1 MQFAFGER
9 VVGLSEKSV
18 DLVLEGGGV
27 KGIALLGAVLVLADA
42 GYRFQRIAGT
52 SAGAIVAALVAA
64 YQKKG
69 KNLRDLADVMRDV
82 DYRRFADE
90 PWPQRATGVVG
101 DALAAFVHG
110 GSHGGDYLEEW
121 LTPLL
126 AGAGVRTF
134 ADLRC
139 PDGGGSLQEHQ
150 KYSLVVHASDLSR
163 RALVRLP
170 WDYALYGLNADD
182 QSVVHAVRASM
193 AIPFY
198 FRPVHVP
205 TRRGTCTW
213 VDGGLLANFPIT
225 VFDRTDG
232 EAPRWPTW
240 GVKLSGRPVA
250 GRDLPVRTVQG
261 VALSCL
267 RTLTGDWNKHRL
279 DSEGVGSRTMFVD
292 TMNISATDFGISRL
306 DQEKL
311 FENGRQAAREFL
323 DNASTGRRLVG

>member
-1 MQFAFGER
+1 M
-9 VVGLSEKSV
+9 SEKSV

-42 GYRFQRIAGT
+42 GCRFQRIAGT

-64 YQKKG
+64 YQKEG
-69 KNLRDLADVMRDV
+69 KNLAELADVMRDV

-90 PWPQRATGVVG
+90 PWPQRVTGVAG

-110 GSHGGDYLEEW
+110 GSHGGDYLVEW

-126 AGAGVRTF
+126 EGVGVRTF

-139 PDGGGSLQEHQ
+139 PDEGGSLQDHQ

-170 WDYALYGLNADD
+170 WDYALYDLNADD
-182 QSVVHAVRASM
+182 QSVVDAVRASM

-198 FRPVHVP
+198 FRPVHVA

-232 EAPRWPTW
+232 AAPRWPTW

-250 GRDLPVRTVQG
+250 GQDRPVRTVPG
-261 VALSCL
+261 IAVNCL
-267 RTLTGDWNKHRL
+267 RTLTGDWNQYRL
-279 DSEGVGSRTMFVD
+279 DSEGVGRRTMFVD
-292 TMNISATDFGISRL
+292 TMNVSATDFGISRAE
-306 DQEKL
+306 QEKL

-323 DNASTGRRLVG
+323 DVQSSARRLAG

>member
-1 MQFAFGER
+1 M
-9 VVGLSEKSV
+9 SEKSV

-64 YQKKG
+64 YQKEG
-69 KNLRDLADVMRDV
+69 KNLWELADVMREV

-101 DALAAFVHG
+101 DALSAFVHG
-110 GSHGGDYLEEW
+110 GSHDGDHLVEW

-126 AGAGVRTF
+126 AGVGVRTF

-139 PDGGGSLQEHQ
+139 PDGGGSLEDHQ

-182 QSVVHAVRASM
+182 QSVVDAVRASM

-198 FRPVHVP
+198 FRPVHV
-205 TRRGTCTW
+205 TTGRGTCTW

-232 EAPRWPTW
+232 RSARWPTW

-250 GRDLPVRTVQG
+250 GHDRPVRTVAG
-261 VALSCL
+261 IAAGCL
-267 RTLTGDWNKHRL
+267 RTLTGDWNRHRL
-279 DSEGVGSRTMFVD
+279 DSEGVGRRTMFVD
-292 TMNISATDFGISRL
+292 TMNISATDFGISRA
-306 DQEKL
+306 DQETL
-311 FENGRQAAREFL
+311 LENGRRAAHEFL
-323 DNASTGRRLVG
+323 DSTSSGHRLAG

>member
-1 MQFAFGER
+1 M
-9 VVGLSEKSV
+9 SEKSV

-64 YQKKG
+64 YQKEG
-69 KNLRDLADVMRDV
+69 KNLAELADVMREV

-101 DALAAFVHG
+101 DALSAFVHG
-110 GSHGGDYLEEW
+110 GSHGGDYLVEW

-126 AGAGVRTF
+126 ADAGVHRF

-139 PDGGGSLQEHQ
+139 PDEGGSLQDHQ

-170 WDYALYGLNADD
+170 WDYALYDLNADD
-182 QSVVHAVRASM
+182 QSVVDAVRASM

-198 FRPVHVP
+198 FRPVHVA

-232 EAPRWPTW
+232 EAARWPTW
-240 GVKLSGRPVA
+240 GVKLSGRPVP
-250 GRDLPVRTVQG
+250 GQDLPVRTVPG
-261 VALSCL
+261 IAVNCL
-267 RTLTGDWNKHRL
+267 RTLTGDWNRHRL
-279 DSEGVGSRTMFVD
+279 DSEGVGRRTMFVD
-292 TMNISATDFGISRL
+292 TMSISATDFGISRAE
-306 DQEKL
+306 QEKL
-311 FENGRQAAREFL
+311 FDNGRRAAQEFL
-323 DNASTGRRLVG
+323 DVQSSVRRLAG